1 MDPDLISLGGHGSI
15 TLIEEEEEDDI
26 EDYFSEDGSPWDS
39 ESIAR

>member
-15 TLIEEEEEDDI
+15 TLIEEEDDI